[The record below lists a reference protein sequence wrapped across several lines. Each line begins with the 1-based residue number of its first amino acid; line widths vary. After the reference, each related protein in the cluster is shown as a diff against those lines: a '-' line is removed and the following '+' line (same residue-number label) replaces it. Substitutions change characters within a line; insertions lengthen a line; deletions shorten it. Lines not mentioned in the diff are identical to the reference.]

1 MNKHDI
7 SARFLIVC
15 DAYVEQ
21 LRKLVKTTIRVDEEA
36 LKELHKIK
44 GRLEAKSGKYTSL
57 GETLEELIRFYKLR
71 K

>member
-1 MNKHDI
+1 MG
-7 SARFLIVC
+7 
-15 DAYVEQ
+15 
-21 LRKLVKTTIRVDEEA
+21 KTTIRVDEEA

-44 GRLEAKSGKYTSL
+44 GKLESKSGKYTSL